1 MQEFKVKTQ
10 RKEENQRK
18 MRKLTRHGQHKASQR
33 QGAPKVARHQV
44 AKASVRR
51 AYSPWRE
58 DHSRG
63 EQRRPKSSELTWQK
77 PTGEVTSTRH
87 GELFTRHSEFIRTE
101 PL

>member
-1 MQEFKVKTQ
+1 
-10 RKEENQRK
+10 

-44 AKASVRR
+44 AMASQRR
-51 AYSPWRE
+51 AKSERTQVNSPS
-58 DHSRG
+58 SRQG

-87 GELFTRHSEFIRTE
+87 GELFTRHGEFIRTE

>member
-44 AKASVRR
+44 AMASQRRAKSERTQVNSPSSRQGECKASLLAMARRSLARR
-51 AYSPWRE
+51 AKAAKILRADVAETHW
-58 DHSRG
+58 
-63 EQRRPKSSELTWQK
+63 
-77 PTGEVTSTRH
+77 
-87 GELFTRHSEFIRTE
+87 
-101 PL
+101 